1 MVRDTSISSK
11 ILTAV
16 VHIILFFVLIATLFP
31 ILHII
36 AISFSHA
43 NEVRQRNVILLPRR
57 ATILAYTTIL
67 TDKYIPRSFLNSVLI
82 TAIGTSINLLVTGLL
97 AYPLSKNDLPFR
109 RTVMIFIAITMFFG
123 GGLIPIYLLV
133 LSLGMH
139 NTWWALIL
147 PGAVGTF
154 NLIILISFFKS
165 VSPELEDAARIDGAN
180 YLYVFIRIVV
190 PLSKAAIAAI
200 ALFYAVGHWMS
211 WFGPYIYLTDKKKF
225 PLQLT
230 MMLTILQY
238 RAAQSMADR
247 GNNEALLQY
256 YRDGPLNAE
265 SIQYATLVFG
275 LLPMLIIYPF
285 AQKYFVRGVM
295 IGSLKA

>member
-256 YRDGPLNAE
+256 YRDRPLNAE